1 MDHRGRQ
8 GARLLSD
15 RRTVLVLGGG
25 VGGIAA
31 ANRLRKLLSSQHRVV
46 LIDRERD
53 AVFQPSLLWVAA
65 GDRTPEAIQR
75 PLAELVRKGV
85 ELRIGTVEK
94 FDAASRTVRVAGED
108 FVGDAVILALGAD
121 LAPEMIPGLAEAGHN
136 LYTLSGAMAF
146 RDRLA
151 ALTGGR
157 VVVLTASPAYKCPAA
172 PYEMAMLAAA
182 ALRRGGIRDRVQI
195 DFYAAEAGPMLVTGP
210 QLSAKVRA
218 LVESKGIAYHP
229 EHQVTKVDVPARRL
243 IFANGTTA
251 EFDLLLYVPPHR
263 APEVVRDAGLL
274 SESGWVAADRRT
286 FETRFSGVY
295 AIGDVTG
302 IPLAMGKPL
311 PKAGVFAHAEAEVVA
326 HNIASVWMGRGER
339 RTFSGE
345 GQCFVETGDGR
356 AGLGAGNFYAEPT
369 PQVAL
374 HAPAR
379 RWHWGKV
386 ILERRWLKRWF

>member
-31 ANRLRKLLSSQHRVV
+31 ANRLRKLLSPQHRVV

-182 ALRRGGIRDRVQI
+182 ALRRGGDP
-195 DFYAAEAGPMLVTGP
+195 GP
-210 QLSAKVRA
+210 RA
-218 LVESKGIAYHP
+218 N
-229 EHQVTKVDVPARRL
+229 RL
-243 IFANGTTA
+243 LCG
-251 EFDLLLYVPPHR
+251 
-263 APEVVRDAGLL
+263 
-274 SESGWVAADRRT
+274 
-286 FETRFSGVY
+286 
-295 AIGDVTG
+295 
-302 IPLAMGKPL
+302 
-311 PKAGVFAHAEAEVVA
+311 
-326 HNIASVWMGRGER
+326 
-339 RTFSGE
+339 
-345 GQCFVETGDGR
+345 
-356 AGLGAGNFYAEPT
+356 
-369 PQVAL
+369 
-374 HAPAR
+374 
-379 RWHWGKV
+379 
-386 ILERRWLKRWF
+386 